1 MFSVHC
7 IFVRDTEAIMISFHL
22 HAAEEQMQKRNSG
35 KEKRDRWRGECG
47 KEGGMDEREEKS
59 GKKALHRSTQHL

>member
-1 MFSVHC
+1 
-7 IFVRDTEAIMISFHL
+7 
-22 HAAEEQMQKRNSG
+22 MQKRNSG
-35 KEKRDRWRGECG
+35 KEKRDRWRGECGKEGGMEKRKVG